1 MAQIVLFHHAQG
13 LTEGLRAFAGRLTD
27 AGHTVHLP
35 DLFDGRT
42 FDTVE
47 AGVDHA
53 RELGFDAV
61 REAGVAFAEDLPADL
76 VYAGFSLGVM
86 PAQQLAQTR
95 AGAAGALFYDSCLP
109 ASEFGS
115 WPEGL
120 RAQVHGSVDDEW
132 FAEDL
137 PFAQQLAEAQPTVE
151 LVTYEGAG
159 HLFADPSAATYDEK
173 AAEQVLERTL
183 AFLGSLS

>member
-1 MAQIVLFHHAQG
+1 MAEIVLFHHAQG
-13 LTEGLRAFAGRLTD
+13 LTAGVRAFADHLRE
-27 AGHTVHLP
+27 AGHEVHTP

-53 RELGFDAV
+53 RALGFDAV
-61 REAGVAFAEDLPADL
+61 REAGVAFASSLPAEL

-95 AGAAGALFYDSCLP
+95 PGARGALLLDSCLP
-109 ASEFGS
+109 AEEFGA

-120 RAQVHGSVDDEW
+120 PAQVHGSVDDPW
-132 FAEDL
+132 FEEDL
-137 PFAQQLAEAQPTVE
+137 PFARALAEEVGSIELFTYDGAQ
-151 LVTYEGAG
+151 
-159 HLFADPSAATYDEK
+159 HLFADSSLASYDEQ
-173 AAEQVLERTL
+173 AARLVLDRAV
-183 AFLGSLS
+183 AFLGSVS

>member
-1 MAQIVLFHHAQG
+1 MAEIVLFHHAQG
-13 LTEGLRAFAGRLTD
+13 LTAGVRAFADRLTG
-27 AGHTVHLP
+27 AGHTVHVP

-61 REAGVAFAEDLPADL
+61 REAGVAFAESLPADL

-95 AGAAGALFYDSCLP
+95 PGARGALLYDSCIP

-120 RAQVHGSVDDEW
+120 PGQVHGSVDDEW

-137 PFAQQLAEAQPTVE
+137 PAARELAEANPSVE
-151 LVTYEGAG
+151 LFTYDGAQ
-159 HLFADPSAATYDEK
+159 HLFADSSLAAYDEK
-173 AAEQVLERTL
+173 AAALVLERTL
-183 AFLGSLS
+183 AFLTGLA